1 MNYELQDANDPTVA
15 KTNPVALCALVLFYT
30 TWCDACQDVMPDFD
44 SAATD
49 VKYLAKSEGDGHPL
63 SRVVFVAVNVTDKEI
78 RDEAKINYNLK
89 QYPSLQWWR
98 GGFYSHDYPGRLPME
113 SSDDLVD
120 WIIFRMTATDLNIG
134 LEELT
139 TVSEAREF
147 IDATVSNKETAV
159 IGFLDDPQDGGFAS
173 GFVSV

>member
-1 MNYELQDANDPTVA
+1 MPGFDA
-15 KTNPVALCALVLFYT
+15 
-30 TWCDACQDVMPDFD
+30 
-44 SAATD
+44 AATH
-49 VKYLAKSEGDGHPL
+49 VKYLADSEGDRHPL
-63 SRVVFVAVNVTDKEI
+63 TRIAFVAVNVTDKEV
-78 RDEAKINYNLK
+78 RNEAKAKYNLK

-98 GGFYSHDYPGRLPME
+98 GGFYSHDYPGRIPME

-147 IDATVSNKETAV
+147 IDTTVSNMETAV
-159 IGFLDDPQDGGFAS
+159 IGFLDDPEGGGFAS